1 MDEMLKAIVIINVIP
16 ARSIITLNNFI
27 IACFP
32 MFSKVGIMDNKKLI
46 GKNIAQIINRICEK
60 IIVPDRRNTK
70 MEIPILNRN
79 KKKTIPKRVV
89 VFVMVKFLLS

>member
-1 MDEMLKAIVIINVIP
+1 MEEILKATVMINVIP

-46 GKNIAQIINRICEK
+46 SRNIEKIINRICKK
-60 IIVPDRRNTK
+60 IIIPDKRNTN

-89 VFVMVKFLLS
+89 VFVIVKFLLS

>member
-16 ARSIITLNNFI
+16 ARSIITLKNFI

-32 MFSKVGIMDNKKLI
+32 MFSKVGIMESKKLMV
-46 GKNIAQIINRICEK
+46 KNIARIINKIREK
-60 IIVPDRRNTK
+60 IIMPYRRNTK
-70 MEIPILNRN
+70 TAIPILNRN
-79 KKKTIPKRVV
+79 NKYTIPKRAV